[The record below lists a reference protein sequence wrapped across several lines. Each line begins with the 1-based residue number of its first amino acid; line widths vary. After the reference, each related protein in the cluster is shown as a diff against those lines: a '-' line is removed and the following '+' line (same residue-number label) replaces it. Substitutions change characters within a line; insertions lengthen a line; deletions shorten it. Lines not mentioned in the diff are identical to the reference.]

1 MYFYWLSRSHDIC
14 FEQNKNRIQPLWLER
29 VTEKNRNYQ
38 RDIILINLRG
48 AKSIDARDNDD
59 NFIDGE
65 EDCKIDGL
73 CDFSIDGLWLG

>member
-59 NFIDGE
+59 NFIDGD
-65 EDCKIDGL
+65 EDGKMDGL